1 MRAPRQRRRV
11 ARRVPEPGGA
21 RHRSPGGSLSN
32 GAPPPP
38 NPGRAAGP
46 FSPREGFL
54 PGAARDPQRVGRDWL
69 PHQAAI
75 EGVSLHET
83 RNVSKGKGYLTEMW
97 RSEWPAGGRVEQVFQ
112 AVLGPHEVSAW
123 HVHRATCDRLFVN
136 HGSVRAVLYDARRGG
151 SSFGV
156 VNEFRLGAHR
166 PALLIVPAGVW
177 HGLQNLL
184 DTPSSVINIVD
195 HAYSYEAPDH
205 WRLPAD
211 SRRIPY
217 RFQAP

>member
-1 MRAPRQRRRV
+1 MRAPKPRPATR
-11 ARRVPEPGGA
+11 
-21 RHRSPGGSLSN
+21 
-32 GAPPPP
+32 
-38 NPGRAAGP
+38 RAAGLL
-46 FSPREGFL
+46 SPREGFL
-54 PGAARDPQRVGRDWL
+54 RGAAPDAQQVRSDWL

-75 EGVSLHET
+75 EGVSVRET
-83 RNVSKGKGYLTEMW
+83 RNVSKGRGYLTEMW
-97 RSEWPAGGRVEQVFQ
+97 RSEWQLGGSVEQVFQ
-112 AVLGPHEVSAW
+112 ALLGPHEISAW
-123 HVHRATCDRLFVN
+123 HVHQTTCDRLFVN
-136 HGSVRAVLYDARRGG
+136 HGSVRVVLYDARRGG

-156 VNEFRLGAHR
+156 VNTFRFGAHR

-217 RFQAP
+217 RFPAP